1 MGRKRLTDTDL
12 YDKEWFQLLELK
24 YKSFWEYLLKKCD
37 HAGIWD
43 VNTRQA
49 EFQIGAK
56 YTRQELLKV
65 FNDRIIEL
73 EEDKWLVKKFIYFQY
88 GKELN
93 PSNRVHGSVLKILSV
108 YGLEL
113 VDGVPV
119 LHETKQSTKVTKVKG
134 DVSKREGF
142 SVPTIE
148 EIAVYFKEKKL
159 KNYKR
164 EAERFWN
171 FYESKGWIVGKDK
184 MKSWKAAA
192 TGWRLRAVESSDRTY
207 IEEGHDE
214 DIGW

>member
-56 YTRQELLKV
+56 FDRGELLETFK
-65 FNDRIIEL
+65 NRIIEL
-73 EEDKWLVKKFIYFQY
+73 EADKWIVKKFIYFQY

-93 PSNRVHGSVLKILSV
+93 PSNRVHGSVLKILEKH
-108 YGLEL
+108 GLEL
-113 VDGVPV
+113 IDGIPV
-119 LHETKQSTKVTKVKG
+119 LHDTKQSKK
-134 DVSKREGF
+134 VSKATGNVSNREGF

-159 KNYKR
+159 KNHKR

-171 FYESKGWIVGKDK
+171 FYQSKGWYVGKGK
-184 MKSWKAAA
+184 MKSWTAAA
-192 TGWRLRAVESSDRTY
+192 TGGKMRAEKGSDRTY

-214 DIGW
+214 DIDW